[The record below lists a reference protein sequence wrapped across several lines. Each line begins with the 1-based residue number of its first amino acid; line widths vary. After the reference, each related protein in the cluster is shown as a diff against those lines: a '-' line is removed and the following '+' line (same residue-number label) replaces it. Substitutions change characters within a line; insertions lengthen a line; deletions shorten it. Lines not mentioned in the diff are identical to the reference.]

1 MDCRCIA
8 TVLLPHAPRSRS
20 PSRSRTALTCGFG
33 VRRCRSGDTT
43 TAPARDIAVVM
54 PMIPAPVSQCPMR
67 DFAASS
73 TSVSRKFPPFDA
85 GQSTA
90 VAAPTSMG
98 SPRDVPVPCISS
110 CPMCAGSASD
120 TRSVFAISICCE
132 GPFGAV
138 RELER
143 PSWFTPL
150 PIKTAE
156 APVSKGASLLI
167 CTTPQHSPRP

>member
-1 MDCRCIA
+1 MFCRCIA
-8 TVLLPHAPRSRS
+8 TLLPPRVLMSRS
-20 PSRSRTALTCGFG
+20 LSLSSTALTCGFG
-33 VRRCRSGDTT
+33 VRKCRSGDTI
-43 TAPARDIAVVM
+43 TAPARDIAVVI
-54 PMIPAPVSQCPMR
+54 PMIPAPVSQCPTR

-73 TSVSRKFPPFDA
+73 MRVSRRIVPSDA
-85 GQSTA
+85 EQSTA

-110 CPMCAGSASD
+110 CPMCIGSASE
-120 TRSVFAISICCE
+120 TRSVFAMSSCCE

-150 PIKTAE
+150 PNKTAE
-156 APVSKGASLLI
+156 TPISKGASLLI